1 MTSECGAEAAD
12 PRIAQTRRAFKTAL
26 YDAAAPEWNWKV
38 SVSELCKRAGV
49 SRPTFYQHFAA
60 VDDVYTELLRD
71 RLVNL
76 VSPAVWR
83 RGAGVPRSGAL
94 VTLFE
99 DLRAEP
105 GFYEPILG
113 ETEVFGNARR
123 SFIRW
128 VAERLSETYFGAPYE
143 TLAAEPRQ
151 RVMFIAG
158 GAVVTMGYWV
168 YSSERDPSVTPVEI
182 SAYFNSYVS
191 ALSTDFVPTT
201 PVETRSDSED
211 GPRAESPG
219 TGSGGLAEAGSS
231 GLR

>member
-94 VTLFE
+94 VALFE

>member
-12 PRIAQTRRAFKTAL
+12 PRIAQTRRAFKAAL

-94 VTLFE
+94 VALFE

-128 VAERLSETYFGAPYE
+128 VAGRLSETYFGAPYE

-201 PVETRSDSED
+201 PAETRSDSED

>member
-1 MTSECGAEAAD
+1 MTSECGAEATD
-12 PRIAQTRRAFKTAL
+12 PRIAQTRRAFKAAL

-71 RLVNL
+71 RLVDL
-76 VSPAVWR
+76 VSPGEWS

-94 VTLFE
+94 VALFE

-123 SFIRW
+123 SFMRW
-128 VAERLSETYFGAPYE
+128 VAGRLSETYFDASYE

-158 GAVVTMGYWV
+158 GAVATMGYWV
-168 YSSERDPSVTPVEI
+168 YSSERDPSVTPVEV
-182 SAYFNSYVS
+182 SSYFNSYVS
-191 ALSTDFVPTT
+191 ALSTDFVPAT
-201 PVETRSDSED
+201 PVETRSDSEGEPD
-211 GPRAESPG
+211 TNSAVAGNAD
-219 TGSGGLAEAGSS
+219 LAEAGPL

>member
-1 MTSECGAEAAD
+1 MTSKCGAEAAD

-71 RLVNL
+71 RLVDL
-76 VSPAVWR
+76 VSSGEWR
-83 RGAGVPRSGAL
+83 RGADGPRSGAL
-94 VTLFE
+94 VALFE
-99 DLRAEP
+99 DLCAEP

-128 VAERLSETYFGAPYE
+128 VAGRLSETYFDAPYE
-143 TLAAEPRQ
+143 ALAAERRQ

-182 SAYFNSYVS
+182 SRYFNAYVS

-201 PVETRSDSED
+201 TAETRSDSED
-211 GPRAESPG
+211 GPRTESPG
-219 TGSGGLAEAGSS
+219 TGSGGLAEAGPS

>member
-49 SRPTFYQHFAA
+49 SRSTFYQHFAA

-94 VTLFE
+94 VALFE